1 MLANNNVAFSKIPF
15 GALLLIAMG
24 GFFFFFWFL
33 GMTKCCDLYKRG
45 FEKYYQF
52 LSHWFSGNGLFLL
65 YRGFLGYQDGIN
77 GQFYILFSFASF
89 SYYKFFNYRGH
100 Y

>member
-1 MLANNNVAFSKIPF
+1 MLLFKDTF
-15 GALLLIAMG
+15 GALLLIAMN
-24 GFFFFFWFL
+24 GFFLFL
-33 GMTKCCDLYKRG
+33 RINKCCDLCKGVLKNIINFCHTGFRG
-45 FEKYYQF
+45 MSIPI
-52 LSHWFSGNGLFLL
+52 LSW
-65 YRGFLGYQDGIN
+65 YLGYQDVPKRVN

>member
-1 MLANNNVAFSKIPF
+1 MQ
-15 GALLLIAMG
+15 
-24 GFFFFFWFL
+24 
-33 GMTKCCDLYKRG
+33 RG

-65 YRGFLGYQDGIN
+65 YRGFLGYQDVPKRVN